1 MPSDPITDNIAGIC
15 LATWAAVLVDS
26 PAGIVLAGPD
36 FSIPVHDEIWEQKYR
51 QDFRTCALE
60 AYLQTTD
67 FAQAKKAVS
76 ESVARASLDGYNGYI
91 RLLQEIDRATMACRV
106 LLRPIYNIWPD
117 AALPLVPWAGSTPST
132 PVPVYDRIFP
142 ALYRLDAAA
151 VDLENED
158 PGGQADIDT
167 WCAANPDRLCLS
179 GGGTAYCGFNKA
191 RGQTGY
197 LPVETVDMAKPWR
210 IIPQPDGSEI
220 IAPAL
225 PVRLAEPLLGYYEAI
240 L

>member
-15 LATWAAVLVDS
+15 LTTWAAVLVDS

-36 FSIPVHDEIWEQKYR
+36 FSIPIHDEIWEQKYQ
-51 QDFRTCALE
+51 QDFRACTLE

-67 FAQAKKAVS
+67 FAQARKAVS
-76 ESVARASLDGYNGYI
+76 ESVARASLDGYDGYI
-91 RLLQEIDRATMACRV
+91 RLLQEIDQAEMACRV
-106 LLRPIYNIWPD
+106 LLRPRYHIWPD
-117 AALPLVPWAGSTPST
+117 AALPLVPWANANPNM
-132 PVPVYDRIFP
+132 PIPVYDRIFP

-151 VDLENED
+151 VGLEDED
-158 PGGQADIDT
+158 QANIDA

-179 GGGTAYCGFNKA
+179 GNETAYCGFNRAK
-191 RGQTGY
+191 GQTGY
-197 LPVETVDMAKPWR
+197 LPVETIDMTKPWR

-225 PVRLAEPLLGYYEAI
+225 PVRLAEPLLGYYETI

>member
-15 LATWAAVLVDS
+15 LTTWAAVLVDS
-26 PAGIVLAGPD
+26 GTGIVLAGPD
-36 FSIPVHDEIWEQKYR
+36 FSIPIHDEIWEREHR
-51 QDFRTCALE
+51 QDFRTCPLE
-60 AYLQTTD
+60 TYLRTVNFD
-67 FAQAKKAVS
+67 QAKKAVS
-76 ESVARASLDGYNGYI
+76 ESVAKASLDGYDGYI
-91 RLLQEIDRATMACRV
+91 RLLQEIDRARMTCRA
-106 LLRPIYNIWPD
+106 LLRPRYDIWPD
-117 AALPLVPWAGSTPST
+117 AALPLVPWAGSNPGA

-158 PGGQADIDT
+158 LGGQTDIDA
-167 WCAANPDRLCLS
+167 WCAANPDKLCLS
-179 GGGTAYCGFNKA
+179 GNETAYCGFNKA

-210 IIPQPDGSEI
+210 IILQPDGSEI